1 MTEGL
6 NERYCLHDHVRWPV
20 SVDEALRDHVRWPV
34 SMDEA
39 VRGQGQPLNRGLK
52 SD

>member
-20 SVDEALRDHVRWPV
+20 SVDEALH
-34 SMDEA
+34 E
-39 VRGQGQPLNRGLK
+39 QGQPLNRGLE
-52 SD
+52 SDWDGVVGDSEQVRR